1 MQDQRIPIESGPSL
15 IFIGAYLWSRPRIRQ
30 PGEMQATKVINL
42 WLLSVAAPPPP
53 PPPQEHFF
61 FDEDRGFSFPKTTL
75 MSKLSLC
82 TLLRCKAISINFH

>member
-42 WLLSVAAPPPP
+42 WLLCPTSD
-53 PPPQEHFF
+53 H
-61 FDEDRGFSFPKTTL
+61 L
-75 MSKLSLC
+75 
-82 TLLRCKAISINFH
+82 